1 MRGHCVQCAQ
11 DRQTGWTFDVVVLC
25 EMAIRAGQYTIKSN
39 AICVSEQMKWQRDRC
54 IIVVCGE
61 DLIKSVCGRLL
72 WIRLWPSF
80 GIFDGGLALHFVH
93 THTHSTRHGAVESG
107 AEDSHQLTDYNTGLQ
122 QLSTPTENFDYYFEI
137 HAKSFTVCIELNCGE
152 RHSLNIH

>member
-93 THTHSTRHGAVESG
+93 THTHTAQGMGQWRVEQRIVINWPTIIQDCSSYQHLLKILIIISKSMRNHLRCVLSSTVVN
-107 AEDSHQLTDYNTGLQ
+107 D
-122 QLSTPTENFDYYFEI
+122 I
-137 HAKSFTVCIELNCGE
+137 H
-152 RHSLNIH
+152 